1 MLLSKMKIVYIIVLC
16 SFLFCCKKNER
27 SFNDVLVKKY
37 NEEIEKAQQMNK
49 EWVNSPV
56 FIVYELMSSKL
67 TAKET
72 VLEAIRLN
80 DGEVP
85 REVKIVFKEKGQLDD
100 SSDEVSYEI
109 FFKKNNSVWL
119 IDRIY

>member
-1 MLLSKMKIVYIIVLC
+1 MKIVYIIVLC